1 MIILKLKNAAQET
14 EIDFPCLH
22 EHIRY
27 RMEEIGLDGANA
39 PKVLVREVKAP
50 RALSFLEG
58 LEVNVDEINYLANEI
73 ESLEEIQAEK
83 LYAIIAYKGYKTP
96 KDLINAKFNLDCYTL
111 IQDVRNLEK
120 IGRMHLSTLRG
131 GLTHEELETT
141 DFAKIGRELLDSGKG
156 IYTQYGILFPNEE
169 IEYKEAYDGQVF
181 PEGWYGFE
189 KHVVEVE
196 IGYNGKSEYTYYIQF
211 TNNTGNVLSSVSWS
225 FNRVQ
230 ELFYNEVSEY
240 FDVLKKRTFIFNA
253 PVDGNYEITELAS
266 GLTHSTDVPRI
277 NNTYYLSAGEHYIVI
292 EGDLH
297 ASLRTKCCVRL
308 ATQKIYVNGGQGN
321 GFAGNAKSIFIEFT
335 PKLTANYKFNLPTG
349 IVQFSELIKDKPE
362 DEPLF
367 VGCKV
372 YNSTVNDVLRRRCK
386 LAGISTI
393 SVHGLRHT
401 HASLLLFAGVS
412 IASVARRLG
421 HASINTTQKTYLHTQ
436 WCTLEKCNVK
446 N

>member
-1 MIILKLKNAAQET
+1 MNAFGNYTLSSLQPGESQAFHYRAQKDGVVSLGFDGSKYILRVYKDDNGVLDE
-14 EIDFPCLH
+14 
-22 EHIRY
+22 
-27 RMEEIGLDGANA
+27 LDG
-39 PKVLVREVKAP
+39 
-50 RALSFLEG
+50 LS
-58 LEVNVDEINYLANEI
+58 
-73 ESLEEIQAEK
+73 
-83 LYAIIAYKGYKTP
+83 
-96 KDLINAKFNLDCYTL
+96 NAK
-111 IQDVRNLEK
+111 E
-120 IGRMHLSTLRG
+120 LSVDKD
-131 GLTHEELETT
+131 H
-141 DFAKIGRELLDSGKG
+141 
-156 IYTQYGILFPNEE
+156 
-169 IEYKEAYDGQVF
+169 
-181 PEGWYGFE
+181 
-189 KHVVEVE
+189 
-196 IGYNGKSEYTYYIQF
+196 TYYIQF